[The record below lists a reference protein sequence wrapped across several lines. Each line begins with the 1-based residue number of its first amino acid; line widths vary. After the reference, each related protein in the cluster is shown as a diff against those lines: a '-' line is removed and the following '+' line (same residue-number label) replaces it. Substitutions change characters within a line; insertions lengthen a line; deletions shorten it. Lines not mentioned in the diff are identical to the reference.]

1 MLIRANQLHRACKA
15 IESSGFGQFVAR
27 IDEKLLAHS
36 VHKPYFYAEFIIP

>member
-1 MLIRANQLHRACKA
+1 MPVTNNQLHIACKA
-15 IESSGFGQFVAR
+15 IESFGFGQFVAR